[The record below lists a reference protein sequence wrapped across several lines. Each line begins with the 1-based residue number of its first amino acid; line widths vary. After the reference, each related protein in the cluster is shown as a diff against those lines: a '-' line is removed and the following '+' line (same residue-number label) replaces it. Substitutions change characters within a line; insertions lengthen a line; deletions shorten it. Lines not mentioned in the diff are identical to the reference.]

1 MICDGIVVFLKDENY
16 YLYMYK
22 FMVVLIL
29 ENKVIFI
36 EFLGFLV
43 KIFLLEF

>member
-16 YLYMYK
+16 DLYMYR